1 MTRTIVCHCEDIELE
16 EVFSALSQGYCEIES
31 LKRYTGI
38 ATGKCQ
44 GKCCIVQT
52 LRLLSSRA
60 GLSAA
65 SAGLGN
71 GPGEPL
77 VPLTQDPLVALVR
90 MPTLR
95 APVIPVRI
103 DDLVDAGETDTREGG
118 E

>member
-1 MTRTIVCHCEDIELE
+1 MTKTIVCHCEDIELE

-31 LKRYTGI
+31 LKRYTGV

-60 GLSAA
+60 GMSAA
-65 SAGLGN
+65 TAGLGN

-77 VPLTQDPLVALVR
+77 VPQTEDDLMALVR
-90 MPTLR
+90 MPTIR
-95 APVIPVRI
+95 QPVIPVKI
-103 DDLVDAGETDTREGG
+103 DDLVDAAETKEREG
-118 E
+118 EA

>member
-16 EVFSALSQGYCEIES
+16 EVFSALSQGYREIES

-52 LRLLSSRA
+52 LRLLSSPA
-60 GLSAA
+60 GMSAA
-65 SAGLGN
+65 AAGLGH

-77 VPLTQDPLVALVR
+77 VPQSEGDLMARVR
-90 MPTLR
+90 IPTIR
-95 APVIPVRI
+95 QPVLPVTI
-103 DDLVDAGETDTREGG
+103 DDLVDAAGDPSGKDDE
-118 E
+118 

>member
-1 MTRTIVCHCEDIELE
+1 VTRTIVCHCEDIELA

-44 GKCCIVQT
+44 GKCCLVQT
-52 LRLLSSRA
+52 LRLLSSRE

-65 SAGLGN
+65 AAGLGH

-77 VPLTQDPLVALVR
+77 VPQSDGDLLTLVR
-90 MPTLR
+90 MPTIR
-95 APVIPVRI
+95 QPVLPVKI
-103 DDLVDAGETDTREGG
+103 DDLVDAGTSREDDA
-118 E
+118 

>member
-60 GLSAA
+60 GLNAA

-77 VPLTQDPLVALVR
+77 GPQTQDDLMALVR
-90 MPTLR
+90 MPTIR
-95 APVIPVRI
+95 QPVIPVKI
-103 DDLVDAGETDTREGG
+103 DDLIDAGQMEAQEDEA
-118 E
+118 